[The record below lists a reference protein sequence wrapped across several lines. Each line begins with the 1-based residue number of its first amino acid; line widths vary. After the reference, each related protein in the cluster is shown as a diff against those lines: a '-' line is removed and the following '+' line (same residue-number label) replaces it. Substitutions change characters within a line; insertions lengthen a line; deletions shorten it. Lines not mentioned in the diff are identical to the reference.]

1 MTGEHGHDIA
11 ALEKRLEEHQPL
23 AEHEVKTLLRAHK
36 IPVPNGRIAHDR
48 KEARAAAKALKPP
61 FALKVTG
68 PEITHKTELKGVV
81 LNLETAAKLM
91 EAYDEMAPRFPDNP
105 LLVEEMAPSG
115 LEIIL
120 GLIHDPQFGPSLM
133 VGLGGIFAE
142 VLEDVAFRVVPVDR
156 QDCSDM
162 LDELKGGKVL
172 SPEGFRGKIYDRNAL
187 LYLMCNIGGDWAA
200 KYGHY
205 LQSMD
210 LNPVFVYQDGQ
221 GLVVVDAK
229 MVPQPD
235 FQDARDG
242 ADGEKKENKKKK

>member
-1 MTGEHGHDIA
+1 MTGKHEPDISP
-11 ALEKRLEEHQPL
+11 LEERIRAHEPL
-23 AEHEVKTLLRAHK
+23 AEHEVKTLLRANG
-36 IPVPNGRIAHDR
+36 IPVPSGLVARNR
-48 KEARAAAKALKPP
+48 KEAELAAENLTYP

-68 PEITHKTELKGVV
+68 PEIFHKTEMKGVV
-81 LNLETAAKLM
+81 LDLGSKSELI

-105 LLVEEMAPSG
+105 LLIEEMAPSG
-115 LEIIL
+115 LELIL

-156 QDCSDM
+156 FDCNDM

-172 SPEGFRGKIYDRNAL
+172 SSAGFRGKVYDREAL
-187 LYLMCNIGGDWAA
+187 LDLMCNIGGDWAA

-210 LNPVFVYQDGQ
+210 LNPVFVYEAGQ

-235 FQDARDG
+235 FQAQDLEAPER
-242 ADGEKKENKKKK
+242 AKK

>member
-1 MTGEHGHDIA
+1 MTGEHGPDIST
-11 ALEKRLEEHQPL
+11 LEERIKALQPL
-23 AEHEVKTLLRAHK
+23 AEHEVKTLLRAHD
-36 IPVPNGRIAHDR
+36 IPVPSGLVAHDR
-48 KEARAAAKALKPP
+48 KEAQLAADNLNPP
-61 FALKVTG
+61 YALKVTG
-68 PEITHKTELKGVV
+68 PEIFHKTELKGVV
-81 LNLETAAKLM
+81 LNLETKSELL

-105 LLVEEMAPSG
+105 LLIEEMAPSG
-115 LEIIL
+115 LELIL

-156 QDCSDM
+156 EDCNDM
-162 LDELKGGKVL
+162 LDELKGSKVL
-172 SPEGFRGKIYDRNAL
+172 SPEGFRGKVYDREAL
-187 LYLMCNIGGDWAA
+187 LELMCNIGGDWAA

-210 LNPVFVYQDGQ
+210 LNPVFIYEAGK

-235 FQDARDG
+235 FQAQEEE
-242 ADGEKKENKKKK
+242 ADTEKE